1 MKRLTAFVLLSFAL
15 LFQGSSRATS
25 APVDLFRAVGYH
37 AAARTDPF
45 WRDGVGRAYVHRGN
59 VTFPWA
65 RTGRRLSFTSPCSGA
80 IRVSVSCWSDRGGTA
95 RLFVTTAADR
105 ASCRGRAELTPGLN
119 QLGFSFPA
127 ARRQRIAIVCS
138 TDCIFAP
145 PLVYRKIAARQRRN
159 IFLISVDNL
168 GAGHMSCYG
177 YSRKTTP
184 RIDDFCRDALRV
196 THAYANS
203 PWTLPSHMSLF
214 SSLPETEH
222 GVRFQDENE
231 MPAAGGKQPARL
243 KIFPL
248 EQRHPFLTENLA
260 TTFPAFSFNG
270 GINVAAVFGFFR
282 GFELFVETP
291 DDYLDRSAAGALFAR
306 AQAHLEAHP
315 LPAAFYF
322 LHTYQVHLP
331 YLPSRRALAEIAAG
345 NSLSALDFEKD
356 LGGIANIFRSPAG
369 ATSNEIRALY
379 DAETLDFD
387 RAFGNFIGFL
397 KTRQL
402 YESSLIVL
410 TSDHGE
416 EFFEHGSWAHGTN
429 LFNTQLRVPLIIK
442 FPGRKYA
449 GREFHGNAGLMD
461 VLPTLL
467 DYLGLAREKRSRG
480 SSLMKEFAGGPSA
493 GRSIPASL
501 LRCKHWSAL
510 PAKAA
515 VIQGRFKLIR
525 NLPAGPE
532 AGRFF
537 HCPPPPSSPDQL
549 FDIIADPAERRDLLL
564 QNRPRFARTAAR
576 LARLLRSGFDRK
588 DPDGALRA
596 GGSDD
601 AIDRLRAL
609 GYLR

>member
-1 MKRLTAFVLLSFAL
+1 MKRLTAFAMASLAL
-15 LFQGSSRATS
+15 LIQVSSRATS
-25 APVDLFRAVGYH
+25 VPADLFRAVVG
-37 AAARTDPF
+37 RPVVRLDPL
-45 WRDGVGRAYVHRGN
+45 WRDGVGRAYFHQGS
-59 VTFPWA
+59 VTFPRA
-65 RTGRRLSFTSPCSGA
+65 RTGRRLSFASPCSGA
-80 IRVSVSCWSDRGGTA
+80 IRVSVTCWSDRGGMA
-95 RLFVTTAADR
+95 RLIVAAAPDR
-105 ASCRGRAELTPGLN
+105 SFCRGRAELKPGLN
-119 QLGFSFPA
+119 QMGFSFSA
-127 ARRQRIAIVCS
+127 TRRQRIAIICS
-138 TDCIFAP
+138 TDCVFSS
-145 PLVYRKIAARQRRN
+145 PLVYREVSAQRRRN

-168 GAGHMSCYG
+168 GADHMSCYG

-222 GVRFQDENE
+222 GVCFQVEYE
-231 MPAAGGKQPARL
+231 TPATGGKKPARL

-248 EQRHPFLTENLA
+248 GQRHPFLTENLA
-260 TTFPAFSFNG
+260 AAFPAFSFNG

-282 GFELFVETP
+282 GFELFAETP
-291 DDYLDRSAAGALFAR
+291 DDYLDRSAAGRLFAR
-306 AQAHLEAHP
+306 AQAQLTAHP

-331 YLPSRRALAEIAAG
+331 YLPSRQALAEIAAG
-345 NSLSALDFEKD
+345 NSLHAFDFEKD
-356 LGGIANIFRSPAG
+356 LGGIANIFRSPAN

-387 RAFGNFIGFL
+387 RAFGDFIGFL
-397 KTRQL
+397 KTRRL
-402 YESSLIVL
+402 YDSSLIVL

-416 EFFEHGSWAHGTN
+416 EFFEHGSWAHGTD

-442 FPGRKYA
+442 FPNREYA

-467 DYLGLAREKRSRG
+467 DYLGLPREKRSRG

-537 HCPPPPSSPDQL
+537 HCPPPPFPRDQL
-549 FDIIADPAERRDLLL
+549 FDIVADPAESRDVLL
-564 QNRPRFARTAAR
+564 QNRQRSAQMAAR
-576 LARLLRSGFDRK
+576 LARLLRVGCDRK
-588 DPDGALRA
+588 DPGRAWRTDGSNEAV
-596 GGSDD
+596 
-601 AIDRLRAL
+601 DRLRAL
-609 GYLR
+609 GYLQ